1 MPTIAISGAD
11 LHYTD
16 AGRGDSVVL
25 VHGSASDYRT
35 WARQIPVFSREFRV
49 VSYSRRYHWP
59 NAPILPHDEYSMLSH
74 VGDLVDVLRSLD
86 AAPAHLVGHSY
97 GAFLAL
103 LVAIREPALVR
114 TLVMIEPPAIT
125 LFVSSQPKPLELLSL
140 LCSRPRTAVEIVK
153 FGARGVVPATRAFRM
168 GDDEQG
174 IRTFGDAVFGKG
186 GYNRLSADRKA
197 QVADNASN
205 VKAEILGPGFVR
217 LESTSVAAVQQPV
230 MLVDGAQSV
239 KLFARVNDRLEELL
253 PSASRTMI
261 PDAGHMAHED
271 SPEAFNSVAMSFLS
285 LHRSP
290 A

>member
-1 MPTIAISGAD
+1 MPTIAISGTD
-11 LHYTD
+11 LYYTE

-35 WARQIPVFSREFRV
+35 WAKQVPVFSREFRV

-59 NAPILPHDEYSMLSH
+59 NAPIQPDDEYTMPSQ
-74 VGDLVDVLRSLD
+74 VGDLVGLLRSLE

-103 LVAIREPALVR
+103 LVAIRQPALVK

-125 LFVSSQPKPLELLSL
+125 LFVSSQPKPLELLHL
-140 LCSRPRTAVEIVK
+140 LVSSPRTAVEIIK
-153 FGARGVVPATRAFRM
+153 FGAGGVAPATKAFQT
-168 GDDEQG
+168 GKDEQG

-186 GYNRLSADRKA
+186 GYDQLSADRKA
-197 QVADNASN
+197 QVRDNVTN
-205 VKAEILGPGFVR
+205 VKAEILGPGFVP
-217 LESTSVAAVQQPV
+217 LDPASVAAVEQPA
-230 MLVDGAQSV
+230 MIVDGAQSV
-239 KLFARVNDRLEELL
+239 KLFRRVNDRLEELL
-253 PSASRTMI
+253 PSASRTEI

-271 SPEAFNSVAMSFLS
+271 SPEAFNSATVSFLNM
-285 LHRSP
+285 HRSV